1 MKKTIVLFSFIA
13 FIASCGNNNT
23 ADKSSDTEGKS
34 SDAKTETSA
43 AKPEDPEAEKGMNL
57 IAKSDCLTCH
67 QIEVKT
73 TGPAY
78 VDVAAKYP
86 NNDAV
91 VDSLADKVIKGG
103 AGNWGT
109 VPMTPHPSLSQDDA
123 KAMVKYVLS
132 LKK

>member
-1 MKKTIVLFSFIA
+1 MKKTIVIFSFIA
-13 FIASCGNNNT
+13 FIASCSNNSNT
-23 ADKSSDTEGKS
+23 SKSSDS
-34 SDAKTETSA
+34 TSA
-43 AKPEDPEAEKGMNL
+43 TASKPEDPEVEKGLNL
-57 IAKSDCLTCH
+57 IAKNDCLTCH
-67 QIEVKT
+67 QVEVKT

-78 VDVAAKYP
+78 MEVAAKYP

-103 AGNWGT
+103 SGNWGT
-109 VPMTPHPSLSQDDA
+109 VPMTSHPSLSKDDA